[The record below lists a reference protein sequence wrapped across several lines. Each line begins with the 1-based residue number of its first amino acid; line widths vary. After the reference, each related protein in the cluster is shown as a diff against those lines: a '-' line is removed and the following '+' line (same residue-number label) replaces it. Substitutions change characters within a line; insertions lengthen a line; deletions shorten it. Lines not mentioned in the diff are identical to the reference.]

1 MIFMITD
8 ARKHELSAYF
18 AVQPVDAVYL
28 FGSQATG
35 KENKSSDV
43 DVAVL
48 FSEGLDGRQ
57 RFDLRLSMMSDVGKI
72 SHFYDKAE
80 VVDLESVPLALQ
92 YQAIT
97 PRQEL
102 FVKNRARQVLFEAQV
117 MSKFFDY
124 VYFIK
129 TNTSIGLAAMAR

>member
-1 MIFMITD
+1 MISNTQ
-8 ARKHELSAYF
+8 KHELSAYF
-18 AVQPVDAVYL
+18 SGQPVDAVYL

-35 KENKSSDV
+35 KGNKLSDI

-48 FSEGLDGRQ
+48 FSEGLDDRQ

-72 SHFYDKAE
+72 SHFYDNAE
-80 VVDLESVPLALQ
+80 VVDLDNVPLALQ
-92 YQAIT
+92 YQAIA

-102 FVKNRARQVLFEAQV
+102 FVKNRTRQVLFEARV

-129 TNTSIGLAAMAR
+129 TNTSVGLAAIIR